1 MNPSSKLLG
10 LVNDWADAY
19 ITSVDLPYK
28 IQTMALSEGLTQ
40 KEIRDLVVVALS
52 KRGLSDRRIRQV
64 LPTEL
69 KYLSK
74 VRENNE
80 LFAAQSAANPDADI
94 EDDSFQPPANV
105 PTTTPDTIIL
115 KPKSEAEIAEEEYQK
130 DSQAELEQIGKRAE
144 VQQLIDNHILI
155 PEQIEEWVDARHTK
169 MPMFRMPKNIEI
181 TKGAYHAKLSPIQA
195 AAQLKQFGNTRV
207 LLEIGWKIIE

>member
-1 MNPSSKLLG
+1 MNPSPKLLG
-10 LVNDWADAY
+10 MVNDWADAY
-19 ITSVDLPYK
+19 IKSVDLPDK
-28 IQTMALSEGLTQ
+28 IATLALSEGLTQ
-40 KEIRDLVVVALS
+40 KEIRDLVVTALS
-52 KRGLSDRRIRQV
+52 RRGLSDRRIRQV
-64 LPTEL
+64 LPAEL

-74 VRENNE
+74 VRENNGI
-80 LFAAQSAANPDADI
+80 FAAQSAANPDADF
-94 EDDSFQPPANV
+94 EEPPANV

-115 KPKSEAEIAEEEYQK
+115 KPKTEAEMAEEEYQK

-195 AAQLKQFGNTRV
+195 AIQLKQFGNTRV